1 MENGSR
7 RDTSIIAAL
16 ATTGIVVS
24 LMQTLLLPLL
34 ATLPQL
40 LDTTPGNATWAVTA
54 TLLAGAIS
62 TPVAGRLGDMYGKR
76 LVLLGC
82 LSLVVAGC
90 IVCATNSELIPVIVG
105 RALQGLG
112 MGVVPLGIS
121 TMRDLLPAKR
131 MGFGVS
137 VMSASMGVGGA
148 VGLPVASVV
157 AETFDW
163 HVLFWSA
170 AVLNTIVALVI
181 CRVVPKSSVR
191 SGGRVDVGGV
201 LGLVTILLCLL
212 LIVTKGAQWGW
223 SSAMVVGLSGTSAF
237 VTPAWAWWQ
246 WRARQPLV
254 NLRISVTRPVLL
266 TNTASLMAGFAMYG
280 QALILP
286 QVLQAPSIT
295 GYGLGLSMVAT
306 GLCLAPCGLGMILVS
321 PLSARIINTRGPR
334 FALMLGLVLI
344 TAGYTVGAF
353 TMSQVWQ
360 VVIIA
365 TVIAAGVGIAFA
377 SMPTLIM
384 RSVSVA
390 ETGAGNGLNALMR
403 STGTTL
409 AGAVV
414 GAVLTSS
421 MNNIDSLSF
430 PTEFAF
436 QSSFVICA
444 AAAATAC
451 VLAAFIPRV
460 VSDTRG
466 PSSGLGRGETDHK
479 SAEAVPHGGMAAE

>member
-1 MENGSR
+1 MENDSR
-7 RDTSIIAAL
+7 SNATIIAAL

-34 ATLPQL
+34 STLPQL

-76 LVLLGC
+76 RVLLSC
-82 LSLVVAGC
+82 LLLV
-90 IVCATNSELIPVIVG
+90 IVGSTICATNSELIPVIVG
-105 RALQGLG
+105 RTLQGLG

-121 TMRDLLPAKR
+121 IMRDLLPAER
-131 MGFGVS
+131 MGFAVS
-137 VMSASMGVGGA
+137 VMSATMGVGGA
-148 VGLPVASVV
+148 VGLPAASLV
-157 AETFDW
+157 AEAFDW
-163 HVLFWSA
+163 HVMFWSVA
-170 AVLNTIVALVI
+170 ILNTIVALVI
-181 CRVVPKSSVR
+181 YRVVPESSVR
-191 SGGRVDVGGV
+191 SGGRVDLGGV
-201 LGLVTILLCLL
+201 VGLATVLFCLL
-212 LIVTKGAQWGW
+212 LIITKGAQWGW
-223 SSAMVVGLSGTSAF
+223 SSAMVVSLSGVLAV
-237 VTPAWAWWQ
+237 VTPTWAWWQ

-266 TNTASLMAGFAMYG
+266 TNMASLLAGFAMYG

-286 QVLQAPSIT
+286 QVLQAPSVT
-295 GYGLGLSMVAT
+295 GYGLGLSMVAS

-334 FALMLGLVLI
+334 FALMLGLALI
-344 TAGYTVGAF
+344 AGGYALGAF
-353 TMSQVWQ
+353 AINQVWQ
-360 VVIIA
+360 VVTVA
-365 TVIAAGVGIAFA
+365 TVIASGVGIAFA

-384 RSVSVA
+384 RSVPIA

-414 GAVLTSS
+414 GAVLTGSID
-421 MNNIDSLSF
+421 NVDSLPF
-430 PTEFAF
+430 PTESAF
-436 QSSFVICA
+436 HSSFLICG

-451 VLAAFIPRV
+451 TLAAFIPRV
-460 VSDTRG
+460 VSDIGYRNMILDPARG
-466 PSSGLGRGETDHK
+466 INDPPRRARVDD
-479 SAEAVPHGGMAAE
+479 